1 MTEQQPEQPK
11 TKLKIR
17 THAVRTARWLVFGL
31 LGLLLLIIVALG
43 LFASSDRGSKWLLE
57 FVLDRQQ
64 TITYQYEDGNLIQG
78 IIIKDIL
85 VKVKDVEVKINRADV
100 HLGWRAVV
108 KKEIHLMHA
117 NIDTVHVIN
126 HAAPTDKEFEF
137 KELKLP
143 FVLRMDEAYIKQL
156 ILQTTTSTTKFY
168 NIQLNESE
176 WSGAKIQLVNSSM
189 AMDFLKADNI
199 NGYLQL
205 DGKYPLSLSADAT
218 IPALENLKMN
228 KLKLVA
234 RGDVDTLKAGFAA
247 ASPDV
252 ISGYMVLHPV
262 RKNVPM
268 FGKVYWSKYHWP
280 VAPEQEL
287 YSELGEVNLDGDIK
301 KLNINVD
308 TDLSGKQIPQG
319 YYQAKMHTDLKQLNI
334 EDFVGSLMSG
344 QVELAGLV
352 GWQDGVNWDLNG
364 RLNGINP
371 KDEVIPASIREFLP
385 PDMSAKLVTKGSM
398 KNASDIIATV
408 DFDRYERWDVKLH
421 QDQAKQT
428 TNNEKIAQPWQ
439 VQVAWQ
445 DIDRKFPYIGWLNS
459 QEGDVDLALSDKGQD
474 IRLATLIREHESS
487 SLPAGQYAST
497 LNFANNILNVKDF
510 SLTQGHGQGQ
520 GRLSGKAK
528 VNLPTTKSQLRWQAD
543 LLAKRFNPQTISPSA
558 PVNRLDGSIHAT
570 GYAEPNKQVIQLK
583 GIDLIGQLPQ
593 GNKTQTIAL
602 TGQSTAVLLM
612 HDGKSQSGLRGFAVQ
627 YDGSLNAQ
635 NYSQGPLKINVSGT
649 PKLIKIN
656 ELFHQGAAGKLDAKG
671 MVNLENGIGWDIQ
684 AVLDQFKPQYFV
696 GNVSGNVTGRVN
708 TSGRWSEQQKNISV
722 QNLNL
727 RGNINNKPLL
737 GKGNL
742 SVSFGE
748 NNSFVP
754 QQFEANNL
762 VLSYANNILHA
773 AGNAQRLQLNV
784 NAPNLDELYVGLGGT
799 IKGFLSVQSQ
809 PTIQAKSNLIAENLS
824 YSDKINVEKVSLIG
838 TLPTGQTAS
847 QLIFNLQGLTSN
859 KRRIDQVKAELVGT
873 RQAHLL
879 KLDGNNDRSK
889 FYVQMAG
896 GFNAR
901 NDWLGQIQKGDFNSQ
916 RVRLTQNQN
925 ASIIYRQ
932 AKGQITVT
940 AHCWMSQGRQQSQIC
955 LDQPLIANKA
965 QGVVSA
971 KMQNLELA
979 DFQAFMPSGLALD
992 GQLNGYTH
1000 VFWREGQPMDVD
1012 AQLVTRQGHIG
1023 LSNEEGIP
1031 PTLIEYREVRL
1042 SAKTQAQA
1050 LALKLNADS
1059 PLLGTGYVDV
1069 LVGTQGENKSV
1080 SGQVALDQ
1088 VKLNLFKPFI
1098 ADVREL
1104 DGTLSA
1110 AGRLSGT
1117 LQQPSFNGE
1126 VRLKDGKI
1134 AMISVPLNL
1143 QNIQLAT
1150 SIRDTGATLEGA
1162 FNAGKGVGKIT
1173 GLATWAGS
1181 PRIQLNISGQELLVA
1196 QPPMISASVSP
1207 NIDIEI
1213 RPTQHL
1219 LVVNGE
1225 IKVPRAVISMPEGSA
1240 NVVGTSSDV
1249 RVVRSNEDQL
1259 AILKASRPWR
1269 INADVALNLG
1279 DAVIFR
1285 GFNST
1290 IPLVGRINLRQRG
1303 TQIALQA
1310 NGAIGVSR
1318 QVTIEAYGQRLE
1330 LTRAIARFGGELAN
1344 PGLDIEASKDIQ
1356 NSTIGVR
1363 ITGQASSPNIQ
1374 IYNDAGLTEQEA
1386 LNALLTG
1393 RISSGAGSVNNTEGF
1408 KSDVNNTIAA
1418 AGISMGLGG
1427 TRAFTNQIGRS
1438 FGLSGL
1444 ALDAQGS
1451 GNDTQVSVTGY
1462 ITPDLYLRYGVG
1474 IFTPVNTLTL
1484 RYQVNRRL
1492 YLEATSSLERAIDVF
1507 YNWKF

>member
-1 MTEQQPEQPK
+1 MTEQQPEQKVKPK
-11 TKLKIR
+11 KR
-17 THAVRTARWLVFGL
+17 SRVARSARWLLFGFLGFL
-31 LGLLLLIIVALG
+31 LPIIIALG
-43 LFASSDRGSKWLLE
+43 LFASSDRGSKWLLD

-64 TITYQYEDGNLIQG
+64 AISYQYEDGNLIQG

-100 HLGWRAVV
+100 HLGWRAIVN
-108 KKEIHLMHA
+108 KEIHLMRA
-117 NIDTVHVIN
+117 NFDTIHVIN
-126 HAAPTDKEFEF
+126 SAPPTDKEFEF

-143 FVLRMDEAYIKQL
+143 FVLRMDEAYIKKL
-156 ILQTTTSTTKFY
+156 ILQTTTSTTNFY
-168 NIQLNESE
+168 DIQLNDSE
-176 WSGAKIQLVNSSM
+176 WSGAKIQLVNSSL

-218 IPALENLKMN
+218 IPALENLKMSQ
-228 KLKLVA
+228 LKLVA

-252 ISGYMVLHPV
+252 MSGYMVLHPV

-268 FGKVYWSKYHWP
+268 FGKVSWSKYHWP

-287 YSELGEVNLDGDIK
+287 YSEGGEVNLAGNIK
-301 KLNINVD
+301 NLNIDID
-308 TDLSGKQIPQG
+308 TDLRGKQIPQG
-319 YYQAKMHTDLKQLNI
+319 YYQAKMNTDLKKLNI
-334 EDFVGSLMSG
+334 EDFVGSLMDG
-344 QVELAGLV
+344 QVELSGVV
-352 GWQDGVNWDLNG
+352 GWQDGVSWDLGG

-371 KDEVIPASIREFLP
+371 NHDVIPPAVRDLLP
-385 PDMSAKLVTKGSM
+385 PDMSAALSSKGAM
-398 KNASDIIATV
+398 KNATDIVATL
-408 DFDRYERWDVKLH
+408 DFDRFERWDVKLH
-421 QDQAKQT
+421 QNPATQNV
-428 TNNEKIAQPWQ
+428 NNEKIAQPWQ

-459 QEGDVDLALSDKGQD
+459 QQGDVDLALSDKGQD
-474 IRLATLIREHESS
+474 IRLATLIRAHESS

-497 LNFANNILNVKDF
+497 LNFSNSVLNVKDF
-510 SLTQGHGQGQ
+510 SLTQGQSK
-520 GRLSGKAK
+520 LSGDAV
-528 VNLPTTKSQLRWQAD
+528 VNLPTDQSELRWRAN
-543 LLAKRFNPQTISPSA
+543 LLANQFNPQTISPAA
-558 PVNRLDGSIHAT
+558 PVNRLDGSIQAS
-570 GYAEPNKQVIQLK
+570 GYAENNATGNKQVIQLK
-583 GIDLIGQLPQ
+583 GIDMTGQLAQ
-593 GNKTQTIAL
+593 GNQSQSIAL
-602 TGQSTAVLLM
+602 TGQSTAVIMM
-612 HDGKSQSGLRGFAVQ
+612 HDGKNQSGLKGFAVQ
-627 YDGSLNAQ
+627 YEGGLNAQ

-656 ELFHQGAAGKLDAKG
+656 ELFHQGAAGKLDANG
-671 MVNLENGIGWDIQ
+671 IVNLENGIAWNVR
-684 AVLDQFKPQYFV
+684 ALLDQFKPQYFV
-696 GNVSGNVTGRVN
+696 GNVTGNITGRVN
-708 TSGRWSEQQKNISV
+708 TTGRWSEQQKNFSV

-742 SVSFGE
+742 SISFGE

-762 VLSYANNILHA
+762 VLSYANNIVHA
-773 AGNAQRLQLNV
+773 AGNAHRLQLNV
-784 NAPNLDELYVGLGGT
+784 NAPNLDQLYPGLGGT
-799 IKGFLSVQSQ
+799 VKGFLSVQSQ

-847 QLIFNLQGLTSN
+847 QLVFNLQGLTSN

-879 KLDGNNDRSK
+879 KLDGNNDKSK
-889 FYVQMAG
+889 FYVQLAG
-896 GFNAR
+896 GFNSQ

-916 RVRLTQNQN
+916 RVRLTQDQN

-932 AKGQITVT
+932 GKGQVIVT
-940 AHCWMSQGRQQSQIC
+940 AHCWLSQGRQQSQIC
-955 LDQPLIANKA
+955 LDQPLIASKA

-971 KMQNLELA
+971 KMQNIELA
-979 DFQAFMPSGLALD
+979 DFQAFMPSGLAID
-992 GQLNGYTH
+992 GRLNGYTD
-1000 VFWREGQPMDVD
+1000 VAWREGQPMDVD

-1031 PTLIEYREVRL
+1031 PTSIEYREVRL
-1042 SAKTQAQA
+1042 TAQTQANA
-1050 LALKLNADS
+1050 LAFKLNADS
-1059 PLLGTGYVDV
+1059 PLLGTGYIDV
-1069 LVGTQGENKSV
+1069 LVGTQGENKSL
-1080 SGQVALDQ
+1080 SGQIALDQ
-1088 VKLNLFKPFI
+1088 IKLNLFKPFI

-1110 AGRLSGT
+1110 AGRLAGT

-1126 VRLKDGKI
+1126 VRLKDGKV

-1143 QNIQLAT
+1143 ENIQLASSIQGT
-1150 SIRDTGATLEGA
+1150 SAILEGA
-1162 FNAGKGVGKIT
+1162 FNSGKGVGKIT
-1173 GLATWAGS
+1173 GLATWSGS
-1181 PRIQLNISGQELLVA
+1181 PRIQLNLAGQELLVA

-1207 NIDIEI
+1207 NIEVDIQPA
-1213 RPTQHL
+1213 RRALT
-1219 LVVNGE
+1219 VRGD
-1225 IKVPRAVISMPEGSA
+1225 IKVPRAIISMPESSP
-1240 NVVGTSSDV
+1240 NVVGTSGDV
-1249 RVVRSNEDQL
+1249 RIVRSNEDQL

-1269 INADVALNLG
+1269 IDADIDVSLG
-1279 DAVIFR
+1279 NSVIFR

-1290 IPLVGRINLRQRG
+1290 IPLVGGINLRQRG

-1344 PGLDIEASKDIQ
+1344 PGLDIDASKDVQ
-1356 NSTIGVR
+1356 NSTVGVR

-1408 KSDVNNTIAA
+1408 KSDVNNTLAA

-1427 TRAFTNQIGRS
+1427 TRALTNQIGRS